1 MIMRMATAA
10 AFSLLL
16 AGAAVAQTSVP
27 PAAPVEVAP
36 AAPTTEPAAPM
47 TGDTANKTKPGTPA
61 ATMAEAPATLDE
73 CIASAAELGQMAE
86 AKTLSDSNIEKLDEL
101 FTKMETL
108 CDAKQFTEAAA
119 VGSDIKTV
127 IDGQ

>member
-10 AFSLLL
+10 AFSLML

-27 PAAPVEVAP
+27 PVETAPSATTTQPAP
-36 AAPTTEPAAPM
+36 A
-47 TGDTANKTKPGTPA
+47 TGDTATKTEPVTA
-61 ATMAEAPATLDE
+61 ATTAEAPSTLDE
-73 CIASAAELGQMAE
+73 CIASAATLGQMAE
-86 AKTLSDSNIEKLDEL
+86 SKTLSDSNIEKLDEL
-101 FTKMETL
+101 FTQMETL

-119 VGSDIKTV
+119 VGTDIKTV